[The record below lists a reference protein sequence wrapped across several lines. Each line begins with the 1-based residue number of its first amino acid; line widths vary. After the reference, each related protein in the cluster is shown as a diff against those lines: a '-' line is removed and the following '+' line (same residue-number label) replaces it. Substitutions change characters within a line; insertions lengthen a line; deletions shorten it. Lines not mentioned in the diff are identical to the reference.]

1 MKQPDG
7 LMKAQSQA
15 AEFAARHVAARA
27 DLQTTQEFPL
37 DLWREMGEA
46 GLFKIGIPEIHGG
59 PGGGPSDLLKAGEV
73 FVRNGLNLGLGLS
86 WIVQQVIARFVGEEF
101 GTPGPRRQYLPA
113 AALGNCTMSFAV
125 SEPKRGASPK
135 TLATQAEKTGTGY
148 ELTGEKTYLTN
159 GPIADL
165 FVVVAATDDAAQ
177 RRRFTAFIVPRG
189 TQGLTVTP
197 PMPLNLLKPSP
208 HGGIQLN
215 RCPVP
220 KASVLG
226 REGNA
231 WPDIVVPLGE
241 TEDVVMMGPVLGG
254 MAAQLD
260 LLRIALRERSASA
273 EKTLPGE
280 WGALNSLWQALRSI
294 ACEAAGRLDRGNES
308 PAPLSI
314 AFARFAALF
323 HADVAR
329 FTERLRIE
337 EPERFSLLQ
346 KDMEFMEMLQ
356 KRRLQIRQAKMGSAQ
371 LAS

>member
-1 MKQPDG
+1 MKQPDKPFDMPA
-7 LMKAQSQA
+7 LA
-15 AEFAARHVAARA
+15 ADFAARHVACRA
-27 DLQTTQEFPL
+27 DLQTEQEFPS
-37 DLWREMGEA
+37 DLWRKMGKA
-46 GLFKIGIPEIHGG
+46 GLFRGGLPEEYGG
-59 PGGGPSDLLKAGEV
+59 DGCGYLDLLRTGEA
-73 FVRNGLNLGLGLS
+73 FVRSGLNLGLGMS
-86 WIVQQVIARFVGEEF
+86 WIFQQIIARSVVGTF
-101 GTPGPRRQYLPA
+101 GTTEQCRQYLRA
-113 AALGNCTMSFAV
+113 AALGNCAISFAV
-125 SEPKRGASPK
+125 SEPGRGASPK
-135 TLATQAEKTGTGY
+135 ALATKAQQQGESY
-148 ELTGEKTYLTN
+148 LLTGEKTHLTN

-165 FVVVAATDDAAQ
+165 FVVVAVTDDTSA
-177 RRRFTAFIVPRG
+177 RKGFTAFMVPRG
-189 TQGLTVTP
+189 AQGLFVEP
-197 PMPLNLLKPSP
+197 PMPLNFLKPSP

-215 RCPVP
+215 GCLIP

-231 WPDIVVPLGE
+231 WEDIVVPLGE

-356 KRRLQIRQAKMGSAQ
+356 KRRLQIRQAKMGAAQ